1 MYVNPAERRH
11 ERGNLRFT
19 RITVFNAVDRW
30 RYEELLDAQRKA
42 VAASEAFGDLNPGV
56 LIITSIPLI
65 AARTGA
71 RAAVADLN
79 RREHDHQIDVADDEE
94 WYSTGAKSHPWIS

>member
-30 RYEELLDAQRKA
+30 RYEELLDAQRK
-42 VAASEAFGDLNPGV
+42 
-56 LIITSIPLI
+56 I